1 MKIKQKKLPF
11 MKHIFEPY
19 MSGNNRQNFEHVPSV
34 PQPLK
39 TGQEVKFVSA
49 FILSLAL

>member
-34 PQPLK
+34 PQLK
-39 TGQEVKFVSA
+39 TGQGVKFVST